1 VSATASDN
9 IGVARVEFLIDGS
22 VATTDYA
29 APYGFS
35 WNASSILGS
44 HTVAARAFDAAGNSA
59 TTPGVSVSV
68 TAPPPPPS
76 DSIPFPAVVRDNFN
90 VPDGSVPGRFKW
102 TPIINIPFSGSMAIV
117 SNAIEPTGSLLGD
130 FGGIVWDSL
139 MSGGT
144 EAGMRILQKTGV
156 YDGSSLFIYAKM
168 NSTDFLTG
176 TGYRLRFWEEPG
188 PDLIEI
194 HRVGPGYT
202 VYSVL
207 AATNVEVNQGDTLTF
222 RVLADNKT
230 LVGLIN
236 GVKVIEA
243 VDSTYNPSQWYF
255 ALRGINSSLP
265 LRLDDFKVSTPRT
278 VSGVAPTTD
287 APQEYSLEQNFPNPF
302 NPSTVINYTLP
313 YVSRVKL
320 RIYNV
325 LGQEVSSLVNSIQS
339 SGRQSARWSADNN
352 DGYSLPSGIYYYKLE
367 AVSLD
372 DPTKSLNQVRKMI
385 YLK

>member
-1 VSATASDN
+1 
-9 IGVARVEFLIDGS
+9 
-22 VATTDYA
+22 
-29 APYGFS
+29 
-35 WNASSILGS
+35 
-44 HTVAARAFDAAGNSA
+44 
-59 TTPGVSVSV
+59 
-68 TAPPPPPS
+68 
-76 DSIPFPAVVRDNFN
+76 
-90 VPDGSVPGRFKW
+90 
-102 TPIINIPFSGSMAIV
+102 
-117 SNAIEPTGSLLGD
+117 
-130 FGGIVWDSL
+130 
-139 MSGGT
+139 
-144 EAGMRILQKTGV
+144 
-156 YDGSSLFIYAKM
+156 
-168 NSTDFLTG
+168 
-176 TGYRLRFWEEPG
+176 
-188 PDLIEI
+188 
-194 HRVGPGYT
+194 